1 MRDRAEERP
10 LREEEVRDDLQRHPH
25 VLMMLAANSLS
36 VAESLRDNY
45 FSNTARF
52 VSALR
57 RAVERTDPIMAV
69 HTCKEAEWSAVQ
81 GEVVTFLDGGIGE
94 ARISCQVPI
103 LLRVVSYF
111 VRPGGRDLAAPAD
124 FGYYP

>member
-10 LREEEVRDDLQRHPH
+10 LREDEIRDDLQRHPH

-57 RAVERTDPIMAV
+57 RAVERADPIMAV
-69 HTCKEAEWSAVQ
+69 HTCQEAECSAVQ
-81 GEVVTFLDGGIGE
+81 GEVVTFLHVRIGD
-94 ARISCQVPI
+94 ARISSHVPI
-103 LLRVVSYF
+103 LLRAGSY
-111 VRPGGRDLAAPAD
+111 
-124 FGYYP
+124 